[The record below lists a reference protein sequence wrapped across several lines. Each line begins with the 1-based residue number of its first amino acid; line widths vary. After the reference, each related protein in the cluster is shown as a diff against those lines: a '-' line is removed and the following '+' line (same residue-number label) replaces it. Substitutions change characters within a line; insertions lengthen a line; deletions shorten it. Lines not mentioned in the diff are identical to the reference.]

1 MKFVGWG
8 WAPTKVWTVGEKE
21 VVVVV
26 VEEGRKVIFTKA
38 EGAETGG

>member
-8 WAPTKVWTVGEKE
+8 WAPTKVWTVEEKE
-21 VVVVV
+21 VVV

-38 EGAETGG
+38 EGAETGV